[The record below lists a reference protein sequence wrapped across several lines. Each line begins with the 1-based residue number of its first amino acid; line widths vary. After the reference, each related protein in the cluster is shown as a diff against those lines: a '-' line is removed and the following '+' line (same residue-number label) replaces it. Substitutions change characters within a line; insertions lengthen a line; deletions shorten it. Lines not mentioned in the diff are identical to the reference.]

1 MPVSN
6 SIEPTQAIIIFV
18 RGPAVKPIRIQN
30 ALHFH
35 TVRKIPLEKRPAF
48 VSNNSRDSRPVT
60 STSAS
65 DAIPNPK
72 LPTEIT

>member
-18 RGPAVKPIRIQN
+18 RGPAVKPIQIQN

-48 VSNNSRDSRPVT
+48 VSNNSRDK
-60 STSAS
+60 SACNLNIS
-65 DAIPNPK
+65 IRRYPK
-72 LPTEIT
+72 P